1 MAQSAKHYE
10 TVIIFSPLLA
20 DDDVRRETAKL
31 KKLLTD
37 HECTIVEERYWGLRQ
52 LAYQIDGKSNGIY
65 VIIEFQGPGHVVQK
79 LETEYK
85 RNENILRW
93 LTTALDKYGIEY
105 NEKRRKGLVGKKKTQ
120 DATPSTNPASSIVTT
135 SAHE

>member
-1 MAQSAKHYE
+1 MAQPARHYE

-20 DDDVRRETAKL
+20 EEDVRRETSKI
-31 KKLLTD
+31 KKLLGEND
-37 HECTIVEERYWGLRQ
+37 CSIVEERYWGLRQ

-65 VIIEFQGPGHVVQK
+65 VIIEFQGPGTVVQK

-93 LTTALDKYGIEY
+93 LTTALDKYGVEY
-105 NEKRRKGLVGKKKTQ
+105 NEKRRKGLVGKKKTE
-120 DATPSTNPASSIVTT
+120 DAAQPKTEQ
-135 SAHE
+135 SAPVS